1 MQSFRH
7 ALKFFCL
14 ALLSLVFVAAC
25 HNSEP
30 TVSPQIPDN
39 GKLVKH
45 ALGETVVPL
54 NPQRVVVLT
63 QDALDNSLALGIKP
77 VGSSFAGFAQR
88 AGYGN
93 FPAYLEDKTEG
104 ITNVGH
110 TASPNLEKILALK
123 PDLILGS
130 KQAHQSIY
138 RQLSGIAPTVLATRP
153 SEQNIQIY
161 AEALGKT
168 KEAKKLQQ
176 ELDRRFQEFQQQ
188 MGEKLATTEV
198 SVLRF
203 RPDRVRLYMNKSFAG
218 YILHRAGLPRPP
230 AQDKDQTYEAVSI
243 EAVSAMDGDVIFYF
257 QDNPENSMV
266 TKIMEHPLWSQLEA
280 VKNQRVYEVSFDTW
294 LLGNGILAINKAIDD
309 LFQYLTQT

>member
-1 MQSFRH
+1 
-7 ALKFFCL
+7 
-14 ALLSLVFVAAC
+14 
-25 HNSEP
+25 
-30 TVSPQIPDN
+30 
-39 GKLVKH
+39 
-45 ALGETVVPL
+45 
-54 NPQRVVVLT
+54 
-63 QDALDNSLALGIKP
+63 
-77 VGSSFAGFAQR
+77 
-88 AGYGN
+88 
-93 FPAYLEDKTEG
+93 
-104 ITNVGH
+104 
-110 TASPNLEKILALK
+110 
-123 PDLILGS
+123 
-130 KQAHQSIY
+130 
-138 RQLSGIAPTVLATRP
+138 
-153 SEQNIQIY
+153 
-161 AEALGKT
+161 
-168 KEAKKLQQ
+168 
-176 ELDRRFQEFQQQ
+176 